1 MDNTEHNEY
10 VNYTVYNKGW
20 VTNERIHRDNNVK
33 QSGMRDTIKKMTFEK
48 QDAIW
53 TTVH

>member
-1 MDNTEHNEY
+1 MKEQSEEDQEFWVVHMDS
-10 VNYTVYNKGW
+10 
-20 VTNERIHRDNNVK
+20 NVK
-33 QSGMRDTIKKMTFEK
+33 QSGMRDTIKKMTLEK

>member
-1 MDNTEHNEY
+1 MKEQSEEDQEFS
-10 VNYTVYNKGW
+10 VV
-20 VTNERIHRDNNVK
+20 HRDNNVK

>member
-1 MDNTEHNEY
+1 MKEQSEEDQEFWVVHMDSNA
-10 VNYTVYNKGW
+10 
-20 VTNERIHRDNNVK
+20 K
-33 QSGMRDTIKKMTFEK
+33 QSGMRDTIKKMTLEK